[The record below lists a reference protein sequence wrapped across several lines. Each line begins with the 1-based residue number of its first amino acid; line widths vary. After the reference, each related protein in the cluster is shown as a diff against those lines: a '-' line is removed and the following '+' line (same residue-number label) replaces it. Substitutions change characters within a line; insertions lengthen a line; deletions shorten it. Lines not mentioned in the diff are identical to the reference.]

1 MFLLCKAE
9 DEVQLI
15 NALNLFWNVFYTKRI
30 EISNIIIIMSEQ
42 RKPMSTHEDL
52 LHMPHPLF

>member
-30 EISNIIIIMSEQ
+30 EISNIIIMSEQ